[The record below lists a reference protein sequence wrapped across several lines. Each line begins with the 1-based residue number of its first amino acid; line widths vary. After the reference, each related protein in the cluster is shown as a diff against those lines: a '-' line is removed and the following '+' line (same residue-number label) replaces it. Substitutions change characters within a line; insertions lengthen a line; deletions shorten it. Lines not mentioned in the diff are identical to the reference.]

1 MTPVKE
7 KTVELI
13 KRLPDEQV
21 VYVFNI
27 LNNIEELAHELISSH
42 EHASPQTTNINE
54 TVLSDKQKAYQN
66 LLKYKG
72 SLPADFDYEKE
83 LAEAKEEKYGRIG

>member
-13 KRLPDEQV
+13 KHMPDEQV
-21 VYVFNI
+21 VYV
-27 LNNIEELAHELISSH
+27 IEELVHGLTSS
-42 EHASPQTTNINE
+42 QIIDKNE
-54 TVLSDKQKAYQN
+54 TTLSDKQKAYQN

-83 LAEAKEEKYGRIG
+83 LAEAKEEKYGRID

>member
-42 EHASPQTTNINE
+42 GLTSSQTTNKIF
-54 TVLSDKQKAYQN
+54 VPKRPCSA
-66 LLKYKG
+66 
-72 SLPADFDYEKE
+72 
-83 LAEAKEEKYGRIG
+83 

>member
-13 KRLPDEQV
+13 KRLPD
-21 VYVFNI
+21 
-27 LNNIEELAHELISSH
+27 
-42 EHASPQTTNINE
+42 
-54 TVLSDKQKAYQN
+54 KQKAYQN

-72 SLPADFDYEKE
+72 SLPVDFDYEKE
-83 LAEAKEEKYGRIG
+83 LAEAKVRR